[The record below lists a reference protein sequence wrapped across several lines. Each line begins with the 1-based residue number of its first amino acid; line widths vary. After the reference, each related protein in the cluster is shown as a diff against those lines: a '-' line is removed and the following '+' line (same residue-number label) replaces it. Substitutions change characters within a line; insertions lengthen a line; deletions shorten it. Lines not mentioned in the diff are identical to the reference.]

1 LVLVASGAA
10 RRVRTGGELTRFHAV
25 GPWAWLG
32 FVVSLAA
39 GLDVRRDLIGA
50 WLRPQQ
56 GVSAER
62 PLASINEG
70 DEKMMVLG
78 ADLHK
83 RSHTVA
89 AVEAATGELF
99 GEKTIQVGARGFASV
114 LEWARARSSERVW
127 ALEDCRHV
135 SGSFERFLIA
145 RGERVVRV
153 APRLMADSRRAL
165 RTRGKSDQ
173 IDALAVARAALRE
186 RIETLPAAQL
196 AGVEL
201 DLRLLVDHRERL
213 VPQRT
218 ALANDVRWNI
228 HDLWPEL
235 TIPSRSLASAKW
247 IGKLSR
253 RLARAQHSARVRI
266 ARDELRRIADLTR
279 AICAL
284 QQEIAALIAQA
295 APQLLDEPGCGPLT
309 AAKLVGEIA
318 GADRFSSDAKLAR
331 AAGLA
336 PIPVSS
342 GRTHRHHLDRGGNRQ
357 INAAIHRIALTRS
370 RIHPETIAF
379 IARKTAEGQTRR
391 DAIRALKRHL
401 ARRIWHL
408 LRTPPA
414 VQTNPDHVNSLT

>member
-1 LVLVASGAA
+1 
-10 RRVRTGGELTRFHAV
+10 
-25 GPWAWLG
+25 
-32 FVVSLAA
+32 
-39 GLDVRRDLIGA
+39 
-50 WLRPQQ
+50 
-56 GVSAER
+56 
-62 PLASINEG
+62 
-70 DEKMMVLG
+70 
-78 ADLHK
+78 
-83 RSHTVA
+83 
-89 AVEAATGELF
+89 
-99 GEKTIQVGARGFASV
+99 V
-114 LEWARARSSERVW
+114 LEWARGRSAQRVW

-153 APRLMADSRRAL
+153 APRLMADSRRGL
-165 RTRGKSDQ
+165 RDRGKSDQ

-186 RIETLPAAQL
+186 RIETLPTAQL

-213 VPQRT
+213 VRQRT
-218 ALANDVRWNI
+218 ALTNDVRWNI

-235 TIPSRSLASAKW
+235 TIPPRSLASAKW
-247 IGKLSR
+247 LGKLSR
-253 RLARAQHSARVRI
+253 RLARAEQSPRVRI

-284 QQEIAALIAQA
+284 EKEIAVLVAQA

-342 GRTHRHHLDRGGNRQ
+342 GRTNRHRLDRGGNRQ

-379 IARKTAEGQTRR
+379 IARKTAEGRTRR
-391 DAIRALKRHL
+391 DAMRALKRHL

-408 LRTPPA
+408 LRTPP
-414 VQTNPDHVNSLT
+414 VSNTNPTNINFLT